1 VQGGRAGGRGL
12 GRAGLLGQAGQAPVE
27 DAAHQVTGS
36 HDVGVGE
43 PIAGSMLE
51 SVLGG
56 KAAVAQNLKQSWRN
70 SPLAGEHSRYRML
83 DLVCDDPIP
92 ALSAD
97 FSHVRDLYVRGRS
110 VTDANVD
117 ALLANFPKLRRLRI
131 NGTGNDFTTVPQV
144 LSSMP
149 DLTGLSLYSAARFAA
164 DMPSR
169 LGALTTLEE
178 LSLYSTWGV
187 PVALD
192 VSRLRNLRLLEVFT
206 EHFFGSFRPEIRRP
220 AD

>member
-1 VQGGRAGGRGL
+1 
-12 GRAGLLGQAGQAPVE
+12 
-27 DAAHQVTGS
+27 
-36 HDVGVGE
+36 
-43 PIAGSMLE
+43 MLE

-131 NGTGNDFTTVPQV
+131 NGTGNAFTTVPQV

-149 DLTGLSLYSAARFAA
+149 DLTGLSLYSAAPFAGRHA
-164 DMPSR
+164 VETGCVDDARGAQPVFNLGRSGGVGRQPATQSAPARSDCPVNGSVANRGSATAPS
-169 LGALTTLEE
+169 
-178 LSLYSTWGV
+178 
-187 PVALD
+187 
-192 VSRLRNLRLLEVFT
+192 
-206 EHFFGSFRPEIRRP
+206 
-220 AD
+220 